1 MAGNDFKFSVDLNVI
16 NHLGIGLYSST
27 AAALT
32 ELVANAWDAD
42 AKKVTVTVVE
52 KTRTMTIEDNGH
64 GMNAEGVQNKFLN
77 VGYARRMK
85 SRKPAWSESG
95 KRRVMGRK
103 GIGKLAM
110 FALADEI
117 IVSSQAKGQPP
128 VGFRIDVPEFKKSL
142 QTSTS
147 VALTEHAPKPF
158 PEGHGTRIELRKIL
172 PGLQT
177 DENQLR
183 ARLARRFSVIE
194 DANGFDVELNKKRI
208 TKQDRGFY
216 ESVQMLWGFDT
227 KSKTDTA
234 KLSPNIATLPRRDGK
249 AGPVRKCLGTVAPAV
264 KVGDETFKVTGYIAS
279 VSRPSQLGTRQDSA
293 NVLSVFANGRVF
305 TENILGEINT
315 AKHWQNYLVGEIHA
329 DFLDDDLIDRATASR
344 EAIKRDDPRYQALLQ
359 CAKTAIMK
367 VGSEWD
373 AWRVELG
380 LDKADPQNQTVLDWI
395 DTLQDP
401 RDKKSA
407 SKLMTSIQNAILYA
421 EEEKNAEAK
430 RTLYRGAIVGFEK
443 LRMARQLDK
452 LETLTDVLGPEF
464 AGLFAT
470 LGEVEEAAYADITRQ
485 RLAIIDKFA
494 DITDDPTTLEK
505 VAQEYLFD
513 NLWLLDPS
521 WDRVT
526 GRASMEVTIRSHLK
540 KLKDLTGARLDITYR
555 ASSGRHVIVEL
566 KKPVMPV
573 KFMALYEQADRY
585 RKAVEAFYVEKQPG
599 KPVPPIDVYLVV
611 GATPSEF
618 DERNRRSLAEINAQI
633 VTYTELITD
642 AKNAYQDYIIVKA
655 HVGKLEALLTQL

>member
-1 MAGNDFKFSVDLNVI
+1 M
-16 NHLGIGLYSST
+16 
-27 AAALT
+27 
-32 ELVANAWDAD
+32 
-42 AKKVTVTVVE
+42 
-52 KTRTMTIEDNGH
+52 
-64 GMNAEGVQNKFLN
+64 
-77 VGYARRMK
+77 
-85 SRKPAWSESG
+85 
-95 KRRVMGRK
+95 
-103 GIGKLAM
+103 
-110 FALADEI
+110 
-117 IVSSQAKGQPP
+117 
-128 VGFRIDVPEFKKSL
+128 
-142 QTSTS
+142 
-147 VALTEHAPKPF
+147 
-158 PEGHGTRIELRKIL
+158 
-172 PGLQT
+172 
-177 DENQLR
+177 
-183 ARLARRFSVIE
+183 
-194 DANGFDVELNKKRI
+194 
-208 TKQDRGFY
+208 
-216 ESVQMLWGFDT
+216 
-227 KSKTDTA
+227 
-234 KLSPNIATLPRRDGK
+234 
-249 AGPVRKCLGTVAPAV
+249 
-264 KVGDETFKVTGYIAS
+264 
-279 VSRPSQLGTRQDSA
+279 
-293 NVLSVFANGRVF
+293 LSVFANGRVF

-380 LDKADPQNQTVLDWI
+380 LDKSDPQNQTVVEWI
-395 DTLQDP
+395 DSLEDP

-452 LETLTDVLGPEF
+452 LDGLTDVLGPEF

-470 LGEVEEAAYADITRQ
+470 LGEVEEAAYAEITRQ

-494 DITDDPTTLEK
+494 DITDNHKTLEQ
-505 VAQEYLFD
+505 VAHQYLFE

-526 GRASMEVTIRSHLK
+526 GRASMEVTIRNHLK
-540 KLKDLTGARLDITYR
+540 KMKDSTGARLDITYR

-566 KKPVMPV
+566 KRPMLPV
-573 KFMALYEQADRY
+573 KFMALFEQADRY
-585 RKAVEAFYVEKQPG
+585 RKAVEAFYTDKQPG

-611 GATPSEF
+611 GATPSGF
-618 DERNRRSLAEINAQI
+618 DERNRRSLAEINAKI

-642 AKNAYQDYIIVKA
+642 AKNAYQDYISVKA
-655 HVGKLEALLTQL
+655 RVGKLEALLDQL